1 MKTLLLICL
10 LVSTSFGLRAQEIE
24 VDQVIGHW
32 ELKDIPKAAGKE
44 VVLVDSVY
52 DGRAFENHTLL
63 NVGGNFPDQLISVFI
78 DKKDYDKFGGDV
90 LKLYLHK
97 KISVHGK
104 LSLHKDKPQ
113 IVVTDPKQL
122 NNHLSWKQKMLNVIL

>member
-10 LVSTSFGLRAQEIE
+10 LISTSFGLKAQGVL
-24 VDQVIGHW
+24 VDHVVGQW
-32 ELKDIPKAAGKE
+32 RLTDIPEAAGKE
-44 VVLVDSVY
+44 IVLVDSVY
-52 DGRAFENHTLL
+52 DGRAFEEHTLL
-63 NVGGNFPDQLISVFI
+63 NIGGNFPNQLISVFI
-78 DKKDYDKFGGDV
+78 EKKDYEKFGGDI

-113 IVVTDPKQL
+113 VVVTDPKQL
-122 NNHLSWKQKMLNVIL
+122 NKHLSWKQKVLHVIL

>member
-10 LVSTSFGLRAQEIE
+10 FVSASFGLQAQEIE

-32 ELKDIPKAAGKE
+32 ELKDIPKADGKE
-44 VVLVDSVY
+44 VVLIDSVY

-63 NVGGNFPDQLISVFI
+63 NVGGNFPNQLITVFI
-78 DKKDYDKFGGDV
+78 DKKDYEKFGGDV

-113 IVVTDPKQL
+113 VVVTDPKQL
-122 NNHLSWKQKMLNVIL
+122 NSHLSWKQKVLNVIF